1 MNAGANETQ
10 ITARVGGRGA
20 EADTAARNVWLK
32 PARIPRDE
40 PTLNRARIVEEA
52 LALLDGEGIERLT
65 MRRLAERLG
74 HGSTTLYW
82 HVDTKDD
89 VLDLCLDAIYGEV
102 PRPEHSG
109 DWRGEITTMLTGWRT
124 VLLRHRWSTALVGRP
139 MIGPNILAHMEF
151 LQSSLL
157 RAGLTDTHL
166 SAATWG
172 LYNLVMGAAV
182 SRTGWLM
189 PADEQTQ
196 AQQHLSTQHDH
207 YPTLAAHGYM
217 LDNDWDGTFA
227 RSLDYLLDG
236 IQAQIER
243 GGTSG
248 S

>member
-1 MNAGANETQ
+1 MDAAINETQ
-10 ITARVGGRGA
+10 ITKSARGA
-20 EADTAARNVWLK
+20 GRKADTAARNVWLK
-32 PARIPRDE
+32 PARTPRDE

-52 LALLDGEGIERLT
+52 LALLDNEGIERLT

-102 PRPEHSG
+102 SLPEHTR
-109 DWRGEITTMLTGWRT
+109 DWRSDITVMLTGWRT
-124 VLLRHRWSTALVGRP
+124 VMLRHRWSTTLVGRP

-151 LQSSLL
+151 LQAALL
-157 RAGLTDTHL
+157 RAGLTDAHL
-166 SAATWG
+166 AAATWG
-172 LYNLVMGAAV
+172 LYNLVMGSAV
-182 SRTGWLM
+182 SRAGWLM
-189 PADEQTQ
+189 PAEEQAR
-196 AQQHLSTQHDH
+196 AQQYLSAHDDR

-217 LDNDWDGTFA
+217 LDDDWDGAFA

-243 GGTSG
+243 GGA
-248 S
+248 